1 MKILPLLLLGAVG
14 VGAFVPA
21 PRSAFSSHA
30 LRMSSAVEED
40 TAASSSCSSL
50 AEDDNETELTGK
62 GLLRRDRY
70 VATNRFAVRP
80 GKEAK
85 FEKRWATRKSRLASL
100 DGFKYFHLMR
110 RVALNEDGTTSYLG
124 GDKADGTNMGN
135 YVSFTIWEKKSHFS
149 AWRKGD
155 AFKEAH
161 GGTSIGAFLSTMVSS
176 AMVLKGAPRPAF
188 YDGLLLQSTPPDSV
202 PKTLDGWRTVE
213 ADGVTV
219 LPAECFVACNQFYV
233 PAENAASFEQRWA
246 ARESKLREC
255 EGFVAFTMLRRDGQ
269 AKGHGTSPMTPDEP
283 TYQSTTIWRDRAAFD
298 AWREGNNFKAA
309 HGNGEK
315 KPEGEKKPQGGPLS
329 GASRPLRSFT
339 KERWLSR
346 VRRELRVLHI
356 LT

>member
-14 VGAFVPA
+14 VGAFAPA
-21 PRSAFSSHA
+21 SRSAFSPHA

-40 TAASSSCSSL
+40 TAASSSSSSF

-135 YVSFTIWEKKSHFS
+135 YVSFTIWQKKSHFS

-161 GGTSIGAFLSTMVSS
+161 GGTSIGASSGAVWYWPALSGNNPSS
-176 AMVLKGAPRPAF
+176 PNNQ
-188 YDGLLLQSTPPDSV
+188 LQPDSGSNIA
-202 PKTLDGWRTVE
+202 KKSANR
-213 ADGVTV
+213 
-219 LPAECFVACNQFYV
+219 
-233 PAENAASFEQRWA
+233 
-246 ARESKLREC
+246 
-255 EGFVAFTMLRRDGQ
+255 FTRN
-269 AKGHGTSPMTPDEP
+269 TSPSLALT
-283 TYQSTTIWRDRAAFD
+283 
-298 AWREGNNFKAA
+298 A
-309 HGNGEK
+309 HGNHRK
-315 KPEGEKKPQGGPLS
+315 EGSTASECPL
-329 GASRPLRSFT
+329 L
-339 KERWLSR
+339 
-346 VRRELRVLHI
+346 
-356 LT
+356 